1 MVVHELPKLET
12 RVRFPYP
19 APDSSF
25 LGLFVLPKWPI
36 FWYTVLMTS
45 NLISG
50 LLEQCMEYLLTL
62 LVPVALAQGAP
73 CPSGTIKLLEP
84 IGGVRCL
91 PVGTGP
97 LGAFYTYFNFLF
109 PWLVGVCAG
118 LAILWGILGGAQMIF
133 NAGEQGKYD
142 EGKQKLMNAM
152 IGLFLIIFSAMILNF
167 LNPTFY
173 LI

>member
-1 MVVHELPKLET
+1 
-12 RVRFPYP
+12 
-19 APDSSF
+19 
-25 LGLFVLPKWPI
+25 
-36 FWYTVLMTS
+36 MTS
-45 NLISG
+45 NLLSG
-50 LLEQCMEYLLTL
+50 SHKQFMEKLHSL
-62 LVPVALAQGAP
+62 LVPTAWAAGP
-73 CPSGTIKLLEP
+73 NCPPGTIKLLEP
-84 IGGVRCL
+84 IGGVSCL

-118 LAILWGILGGAQMIF
+118 LAILWGVLGGAQMIF

-152 IGLFLIIFSAMILNF
+152 IGLLLIIFSAMILNF